1 MPQFFILPEWI
12 KNNKI
17 TISGEEVLHIVKVL
31 RKKEGDFIDVF
42 DKDGNKYKIKICLIN
57 KIKLKRGKK
66 ILSLEGEIITKR
78 DHGGENIKIILY
90 QALIKS
96 HNMDFVIRK
105 CTEIGVDSIIPF
117 FSERCVVKYNKNV
130 LEKKLLRW
138 RNIAFQAIKQSFGKK
153 IPEIEMPREFSDV
166 LMEKRSGVALIFW
179 EKEINNLKSELIN
192 YKKQVLS
199 GLNRITEVHVFIGP
213 EGGFSVSEIEK
224 ARAANV
230 ISVGLGNR
238 ILRAETAGIVAISM
252 ISYEYSF

>member
-42 DKDGNKYKIKICLIN
+42 DKGGNKYKIKIGLIN

-66 ILSLEGEIITKR
+66 ILSLEGEIITKK
-78 DHGGENIKIILY
+78 DCGEENIKIVLY

-96 HNMDFVIRK
+96 HNMDFVIHK
-105 CTEIGVDSIIPF
+105 CTEVGVDSIIPF
-117 FSERCVVKYNKNV
+117 FSERCVVKYKKNV
-130 LEKKLLRW
+130 LEKKLLHW
-138 RNIAFQAIKQSFGKK
+138 RNIAFQAVKQSFGKK

-166 LMEKRSGVALIFW
+166 LMKERSCLSLIFW
-179 EKEINNLKSELIN
+179 EQETKNLKSVLTD
-192 YKKQVLS
+192 YRKQGIS
-199 GLNRITEVHVFIGP
+199 GSNKIPEVHIFIGP
-213 EGGFSVSEIEK
+213 EGGFSVSEIKK